1 MWFKLL
7 AGHLSLDAYL
17 VLGLGTRSTS
27 QMEFIINYY
36 YYYYLHFKGELTASW
51 VCR

>member
-27 QMEFIINYY
+27 QMEFIIIIIIIICI
-36 YYYYLHFKGELTASW
+36 LRES
-51 VCR
+51 